1 MVETKS
7 TSKVED
13 VDVLGMVM
21 DEIMSNQVVHDV
33 HVGTINMLSQ
43 IEGMVPLQVT
53 KELATVVHNYVVET
67 HKVANAHGV
76 ATLALPV

>member
-1 MVETKS
+1 MKN
-7 TSKVED
+7 TSKAED

-21 DEIMSNQVVHDV
+21 DEVMSNQVVNDV
-33 HVGTINMLSQ
+33 HVGAINMLGQ

-53 KELATVVHNYVVET
+53 KELAMVVHNYVVET

-76 ATLALPV
+76 AIVALPV